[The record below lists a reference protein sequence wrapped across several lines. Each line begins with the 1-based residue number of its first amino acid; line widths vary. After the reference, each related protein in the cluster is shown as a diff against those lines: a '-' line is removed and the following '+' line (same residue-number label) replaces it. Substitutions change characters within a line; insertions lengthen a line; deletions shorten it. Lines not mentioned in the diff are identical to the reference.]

1 MKNVFK
7 AAILVTFVA
16 LSSTSVFAKIIENP
30 IVFKKG
36 SYGTNLKG
44 TFKGDDEARY
54 TLHAKAGQQLKF
66 KIKSTKNLAYLNI
79 YAPEDKPGSAEAIL
93 KGAIVGST
101 GEITLPETGQ
111 YTLQLYQMRNTAR
124 RGEIVNYNIEL
135 KIIN

>member
-7 AAILVTFVA
+7 TAILITFVT

-124 RGEIVNYNIEL
+124 RGEIVNFDIEL

>member
-7 AAILVTFVA
+7 TAILITFVT

>member
-7 AAILVTFVA
+7 TAILVTFVA
-16 LSSTSVFAKIIENP
+16 LNSTSVFAKIIENP

-36 SYGTNLKG
+36 SYGTSLKG

>member
-124 RGEIVNYNIEL
+124 RGEIVNFDIEL

>member
-93 KGAIVGST
+93 KGAIMGST

>member
-124 RGEIVNYNIEL
+124 QNKSVNYKLNVSVE
-135 KIIN
+135 N

>member
-36 SYGTNLKG
+36 RYGTNLKG

-124 RGEIVNYNIEL
+124 RGEIVNFDIEL